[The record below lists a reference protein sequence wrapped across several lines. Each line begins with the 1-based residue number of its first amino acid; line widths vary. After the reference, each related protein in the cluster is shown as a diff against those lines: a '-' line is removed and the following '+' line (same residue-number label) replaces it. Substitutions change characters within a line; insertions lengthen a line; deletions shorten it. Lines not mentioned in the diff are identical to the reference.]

1 MAHPEWALSY
11 KQKGTELRYINGRY
25 YLYRISSKYDK
36 ERKVTKKI
44 THEML
49 GKITEKD
56 GFIPKGEG
64 RKQKAVII
72 PSVKEYGASNFLVD
86 LGDDIL
92 PYLKESFGEDWKVL
106 YILAI
111 NRLLYQS
118 PLKNNEFLYI
128 ESYLSE
134 CFGDLKLDKNSLTSF
149 IENIG
154 RSRDKISSFMMKY
167 VTGLR
172 NIIFDATHI
181 FSDSKGCKLS
191 NVGYNSKRE
200 FDPQINLIYMFS
212 LDKQMPVY
220 YRIFPGNISGMKA
233 LKLSIAE
240 SGVTNALLVG
250 DKGFASEENFALLE
264 RESLTYIFPLKRDS
278 SYIDYERLKT
288 REYDKA
294 FDGHFLY
301 QGRPIFYYTIN
312 SDEKVKR
319 KTCIFYDPKLAK
331 DEEASYLRRIEEK
344 IEGYHIEGYKLKQL
358 TFGTMSMITNKLKEN
373 PNDIYVQYKHRME
386 IETLFDAYKNLLDS
400 DRSYMHSDNAFEAWS
415 FINHISVMLYYKVF
429 NLIRAKDKTN
439 NLSPQ
444 DLLLKLSKITK
455 VKIKDKWFT
464 SEINKKSYKLFQ
476 ELDISVT

>member
-1 MAHPEWALSY
+1 MAHPEWALKY
-11 KQKGTELRYINGRY
+11 KQKGTELRCINGRY

-56 GFIPKGEG
+56 GFIPKGES
-64 RKQKAVII
+64 RKQKVAIT
-72 PSVKEYGASNFLVD
+72 PSVKEYGASNFLVN
-86 LGDDIL
+86 LGNDIL
-92 PYLKESFGEDWKVL
+92 PCLRESFEEDWKVL
-106 YILAI
+106 YALAI

-118 PLKNNEFLYI
+118 PLKNNEFLYM

-134 CFGDLKLDKNSLTSF
+134 DFGDLKLDKNSLTSF

-167 VTGLR
+167 VTDLK

-250 DKGFASEENFALLE
+250 DKGFASEDNFELLE

-278 SYIDYERLKT
+278 RYIDYERLKL
-288 REYDKA
+288 REYDEA
-294 FDGHFLY
+294 FDGHFMY

-312 SDEKVKR
+312 GDEKIKR
-319 KTCIFYDPKLAK
+319 KTCIFYDPKLAR
-331 DEEASYLRRIEEK
+331 DEEASYLRRIAEK
-344 IEGYHIEGYKLKQL
+344 IEGYSMEGWL
-358 TFGTMSMITNKLKEN
+358 
-373 PNDIYVQYKHRME
+373 
-386 IETLFDAYKNLLDS
+386 
-400 DRSYMHSDNAFEAWS
+400 
-415 FINHISVMLYYKVF
+415 
-429 NLIRAKDKTN
+429 
-439 NLSPQ
+439 
-444 DLLLKLSKITK
+444 
-455 VKIKDKWFT
+455 
-464 SEINKKSYKLFQ
+464 
-476 ELDISVT
+476 

>member
-1 MAHPEWALSY
+1 MAHPEWALKY
-11 KQKGTELRYINGRY
+11 KQKGTELRCINGRY

-64 RKQKAVII
+64 RKQKVAIT
-72 PSVKEYGASNFLVD
+72 PSVKEYGASNFLVN
-86 LGDDIL
+86 LGNDIL
-92 PYLKESFGEDWKVL
+92 PCLKESFEEDWKGL
-106 YILAI
+106 YVLAI

-118 PLKNNEFLYI
+118 PLKNNEFLYM

-134 CFGDLKLDKNSLTSF
+134 DFGYLKLDKNSLTSF

-167 VTGLR
+167 VTDLK

-250 DKGFASEENFALLE
+250 DKGFASEENFELLE

-278 SYIDYERLKT
+278 RYIEYERLKL

-294 FDGHFLY
+294 FDGHFMY

-312 SDEKVKR
+312 SEEEIKR
-319 KTCIFYDPKLAK
+319 KTCVFYDPKLAK
-331 DEEASYLRRIEEK
+331 DEEASYLRRMADK
-344 IEGYHIEGYKLKQL
+344 IEGYSMEGYKLKQL
-358 TFGTMSMITNKLKEN
+358 TFGTMSMITNKLNET

-386 IETLFDAYKNLLDS
+386 IETLFDAYKNLLEA
-400 DRSYMHSDNAFEAWS
+400 DRSYMHSDHAFEAWS

-429 NLIRAKDKTN
+429 NLIKAKDKTN
-439 NLSPQ
+439 NLSPK
-444 DLLLKLSKITK
+444 DLLLKLSKVTK
-455 VKIKDKWFT
+455 LRIKDKWLT
-464 SEINKKSYKLFQ
+464 SEINKKSYKLFTDL
-476 ELDISVT
+476 EISIT